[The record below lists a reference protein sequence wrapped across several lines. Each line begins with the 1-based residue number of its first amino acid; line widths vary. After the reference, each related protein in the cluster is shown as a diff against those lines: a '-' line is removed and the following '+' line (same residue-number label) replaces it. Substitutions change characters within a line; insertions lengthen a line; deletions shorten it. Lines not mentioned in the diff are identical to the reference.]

1 MFAPRTHLRYPGD
14 IKLNNFNKDKDTVV
28 MKKMILV
35 VDDFASIRQ
44 FVCETLER
52 KGYSTLGATNGTEA
66 YNVLSQNLSQV
77 NLVLTD
83 YNMPDCTGFELLKK
97 IKGNPDTSK
106 VPVVFLT
113 TESNPDKMRS
123 AKEAGL
129 AAWIKKPYKAES
141 FFAQIENALV
151 NG

>member
-1 MFAPRTHLRYPGD
+1 
-14 IKLNNFNKDKDTVV
+14 
-28 MKKMILV
+28 MKKKILV
-35 VDDFASIRQ
+35 VDDFASIRE
-44 FVCETLER
+44 FVCETLQR
-52 KGYSTLGATNGTEA
+52 KGYETVGAANGNEAFQLLSSTPD
-66 YNVLSQNLSQV
+66 V

-97 IKGNPDTSK
+97 IKSNTEVSN

-113 TESNPDKMRS
+113 TESNPDKMRA

-129 AAWIKKPYKAES
+129 FAWIKKPYRAET
-141 FFAQIENALV
+141 FFAQIENAIG

>member
-1 MFAPRTHLRYPGD
+1 
-14 IKLNNFNKDKDTVV
+14 
-28 MKKMILV
+28 MKKKILV
-35 VDDFASIRQ
+35 VDDFASIRN
-44 FVCETLER
+44 FVCETLQR
-52 KGYSTLGATNGTEA
+52 KGYETVGAANGNEA
-66 YNVLSQNLSQV
+66 FQLLSDTPDV

-97 IKGNPDTSK
+97 IKSNTTVAN

-113 TESNPDKMRS
+113 TESNPDKMRA

-129 AAWIKKPYKAES
+129 SAWIKKPYRVET
-141 FFAQIENALV
+141 FFSQIENAIS

>member
-1 MFAPRTHLRYPGD
+1 
-14 IKLNNFNKDKDTVV
+14 
-28 MKKMILV
+28 MKKTILV

-52 KGYSTLGATNGTEA
+52 KGYDTLGATNGTEA
-66 YNVLSQNLSQV
+66 YTVLSQNVAQV

-97 IKGNPDTSK
+97 IKGNPTTSK

>member
-1 MFAPRTHLRYPGD
+1 
-14 IKLNNFNKDKDTVV
+14 
-28 MKKMILV
+28 MKKTILV
-35 VDDFASIRQ
+35 VDDFASIRD
-44 FVCETLER
+44 FVCDTLQR
-52 KGYSTLGATNGTEA
+52 KGYETLGAANGNDAYKVLTEKA
-66 YNVLSQNLSQV
+66 KEV

-97 IKGNPDTSK
+97 IKENPLVTK

-129 AAWIKKPYKAES
+129 TAWIKKPYRSET
-141 FFAQIENALV
+141 FFAQIENAML